1 MRTGRDIYSIM
12 KILEDYSAL
21 SYNKQVYKIK
31 ESDNIYCYKSN
42 SYREFEVLKQIG
54 KNKNIPQLIR
64 YDSNSKCLIKSW
76 CDGETIDKFV
86 PWRDDSLW
94 TTDNI
99 RKFILFTSEV
109 FHMFHRHNLMLID
122 YKPRNISY
130 NDKFMFFDFD
140 CVIEPNKGIR
150 RDLGSSKSPFRSF
163 ESLYGDPLASTNDD
177 YFSFANIIYN
187 GLVTYPEWSNNYKD
201 PIKALEQ
208 FELEY
213 ITLSPKL
220 EKALNLTKLH
230 TTEKEFILKC
240 FNPIRQ
246 YRPTSFKELI

>member
-1 MRTGRDIYSIM
+1 M
-12 KILEDYSAL
+12 KILEDHSTL
-21 SYNKQVYKIK
+21 SNNRQVLKIE
-31 ESDNIYCYKSN
+31 ESGNTYCYKSN
-42 SYREFEVLKQIG
+42 SLQEFEVLKLVG
-54 KNKNIPQLIR
+54 KSKNIPQLIK
-64 YDSNSKCLIKSW
+64 YEPSSNVLIKTW
-76 CDGETIDKFV
+76 CDGEPIDKFV
-86 PWRDDSLW
+86 PWRDNSLW

-109 FHMFHRHNLMLID
+109 FYMFHKHNLMLID

-130 NDKFMFFDFD
+130 SDGFMFFDFD
-140 CVIEPNKGIR
+140 SVASPGSKIHSC
-150 RDLGSSKSPFRSF
+150 LGSTTLPFRSF

-187 GLVTYPEWSNNYKD
+187 GLVTYPEWSNKYKD
-201 PIKALEQ
+201 PIRSFEQ

-213 ITLSPKL
+213 STLSPKL
-220 EKALNLTKLH
+220 EEALNLTKLYKA
-230 TTEKEFILKC
+230 EKEFILKC